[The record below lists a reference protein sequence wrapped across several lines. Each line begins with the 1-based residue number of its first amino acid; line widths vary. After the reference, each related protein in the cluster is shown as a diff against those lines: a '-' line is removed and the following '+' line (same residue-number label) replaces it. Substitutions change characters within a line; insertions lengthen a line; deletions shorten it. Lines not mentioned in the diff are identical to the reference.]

1 LVLTVG
7 EIYDYLSGKTAKDAG
22 EDLLRDKYPA
32 TLGLSAE
39 TAADLEAGRV
49 EIDDD
54 RPQAQMLK
62 GTDE

>member
-1 LVLTVG
+1 MTPVG
-7 EIYDYLSGKTAKDAG
+7 ELYDYLSGADKKQASA
-22 EDLLRDKYPA
+22 DLLRDKFPA

-54 RPQAQMLK
+54 RPQAQILK
-62 GTDE
+62 ETDE

>member
-1 LVLTVG
+1 VG
-7 EIYDYLSGKTAKDAG
+7 EIYDYLSGADKKQDSA
-22 EDLLRDKYPA
+22 DLLRDKFPS

-54 RPQAQMLK
+54 RPQAQILK
-62 GTDE
+62 GDGE